1 LRSLTP
7 EQALLKLPLA
17 AQEYGTKHAIQEGQ
31 VHVTVADMGVKSYS
45 PYGSWLNMYFPFGK
59 DEALRGQFQLLNLNS
74 LRVGRVMAVV
84 DALCSDSCTHYLSDV
99 PGA

>member
-1 LRSLTP
+1 MSAKISPQHFQNIRMSMQYAYNSSMMQAPTQLRSLTP

-59 DEALRGQFQLLNLNS
+59 DEALRGQF
-74 LRVGRVMAVV
+74 
-84 DALCSDSCTHYLSDV
+84 
-99 PGA
+99 